1 MKLNRDVQEY
11 LNGSKFSKGVKF
23 VFAEKESSV
32 PDRITL
38 IRKITKDKS
47 VIHVGC
53 ADHIELI
60 EKKRKK
66 NTWLHQILIDNTS
79 RCAGIDLNP
88 ESISYMK
95 NTLNIPDVHCI
106 DITRDKVPEILNLKW
121 DYLLLGEV
129 LEHIGDPVSFLRSV
143 RDIYRGVAEKI
154 LITVPNGFCYE
165 NLINTFRQRELIN
178 SDHKYW
184 FTPYTISKVMAEAY
198 LEVDEILLCELSRF
212 RCKTLNIKKQI
223 NKFILKKYPG
233 FRSTI
238 VVTAKI

>member
-1 MKLNRDVQEY
+1 MKLNEDVQDY
-11 LNGSKFSKGVKF
+11 LNGSKFSKGIKF
-23 VFAEKESSV
+23 VFAGKESSV

-38 IRKITKDKS
+38 IRQITKNKS

-66 NTWLHQILIDNTS
+66 NTWLHEILMNNAS

-95 NTLNIPDVHCI
+95 DKLNIPNVHCI
-106 DITRDKVPEILNLKW
+106 DITKDKVPEILNSKW
-121 DYLLLGEV
+121 DYILLGEV
-129 LEHIGDPVSFLRSV
+129 LEHIADPVSFLRSV
-143 RDIYRGVAEKI
+143 RDIYRGVTEKI
-154 LITVPNGFCYE
+154 LITVPNGFCF
-165 NLINTFRQRELIN
+165 NNFMNTFRQRELIN

-184 FTPYTISKVMAEAY
+184 FTPFTISKVMAEAD

-212 RCKTLNIKKQI
+212 RCKPLNIKKQI

>member
-1 MKLNRDVQEY
+1 MKLNKDVLDY

-23 VFAEKESSV
+23 VFTEKESSV
-32 PDRITL
+32 PDRISL
-38 IRKITKDKS
+38 IRQITKDKS

-66 NTWLHQILIDNTS
+66 NTWLHEILMNNAS

-95 NTLNIPDVHCI
+95 DKLNIPNVHCI

-165 NLINTFRQRELIN
+165 NLINTFKQRELIN

-184 FTPYTISKVMAEAY
+184 FTPYTISKVMAEAD

-212 RCKTLNIKKQI
+212 KCKPLHVKKQI